1 MLFNEIK
8 RYLHLQITTTFL
20 GAFLHVIDKIFMDY
34 ITKLKQNE
42 EFEYWLGADN
52 EQIFNV
58 ENELNIKL
66 PKQ

>member
-1 MLFNEIK
+1 
-8 RYLHLQITTTFL
+8 
-20 GAFLHVIDKIFMDY
+20 MDY

-66 PKQ
+66 PKLQKK

>member
-20 GAFLHVIDKIFMDY
+20 GHFLYVINKIFMDY